1 MNTYY
6 VSLRT
11 PKDRCGCRGT
21 AYKVIEADNKT
32 AIRNKYKGTGYG
44 INYIWSEKELNELP
58 KKDVIIRMAR

>member
-1 MNTYY
+1 MNKYY

-21 AYKVIEADNKT
+21 VIRVVEANNKT

-44 INYIWSEKELNELP
+44 IQYIWTEEELNALP
-58 KKDVIIRMAR
+58 KRDEIIKMAR